1 LTITPKKILLIRT
14 DRIGDVIL
22 TLPIADTLK
31 FNYPEAE
38 IDILVN
44 KRVAELILD
53 YPNINK
59 VHAIEKETISGIR
72 RICNKGNYDIVI
84 VVRPV
89 FNAALAVWLSRVKLR
104 LGSGYRWYSFLFNIK
119 HYRHRKYSEQHE
131 LEYNLL
137 NEIGCKRLDK
147 VKPQIVHNPQAKLE
161 MRKKLNEHHIPLD
174 KPFIIIHPG
183 SLGSALTWK
192 TDNFIELADKI
203 TSSIDLDF
211 NIFITGS
218 ISEKDLLNKFKS
230 NIHHSEKIFL
240 IYFLNLK
247 EIAELIRK
255 AKLFISNST
264 GTIHIAA
271 AVNTFTIGFFSPI
284 TAENKTRWAP
294 YTEKKKIYSPAEYTG
309 DDSMDSIE
317 MDEVFAFVKKYLQSF
332 DIPPSSNN

>member
-1 LTITPKKILLIRT
+1 MVQNISPMKILLIRT

-22 TLPIADTLK
+22 TLPMADALK

-44 KRVAELILD
+44 KRVAGLIID

-72 RICNKGNYDIVI
+72 HICNNGKYDIAI
-84 VVRPV
+84 IVRPV
-89 FNAALAVWLSRVKLR
+89 FNVSLGVWLSKVKKR
-104 LGSGYRWYSFLFNIK
+104 LGSGFRWYSFLFNIK

-131 LEYNLL
+131 LEYNMELL
-137 NEIGCKRLDK
+137 NELGCKRIDK
-147 VKPQIVHNPQAKLE
+147 IKPQLAFNQPAEQSMQIKMNGHQ
-161 MRKKLNEHHIPLD
+161 IPLD

-192 TDNFIELADKI
+192 TDNFIELINKI
-203 TSSIDLDF
+203 SSSEDMDY
-211 NIFITGS
+211 NIFLTGS
-218 ISEKDLLNKFKS
+218 SDENNLLNNIKS
-230 NIHHSEKIFL
+230 KIIHSERIYL
-240 IYFLNLK
+240 IDFLNLK
-247 EIAELIRK
+247 ELAELIRK

-284 TAENKTRWAP
+284 KAENKVRWAP
-294 YTEKKKIYSPAEYTG
+294 YTEKKKIFSPVGYTG
-309 DDSMDSIE
+309 EDSMDSIE
-317 MDEVFAFVKKYLQSF
+317 VDEVYAFVKTLLS
-332 DIPPSSNN
+332 